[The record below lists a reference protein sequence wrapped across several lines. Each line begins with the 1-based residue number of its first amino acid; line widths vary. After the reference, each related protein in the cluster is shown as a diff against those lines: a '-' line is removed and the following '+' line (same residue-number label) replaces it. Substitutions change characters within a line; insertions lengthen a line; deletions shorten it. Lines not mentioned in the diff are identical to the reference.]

1 MSEQTPPY
9 PYFNG
14 IIYNQSLFGGQ
25 SGQYLPRTGVAT
37 SVATSTTFNGIVYTS
52 GLTDSSTI
60 SATNLSLSGTLTL
73 PNNSIK
79 DNYLS
84 GNVDLL
90 NVAQTISAIKTFSSP
105 PIMSGASIT
114 SASIL
119 DTALSNNVALLSG
132 TQTFGGAKTF
142 SSPPIMSGSNINTN
156 SILDTALSTNVA
168 LKSANN
174 SFTGTNTFSTRI
186 GTNGILDTSTIS
198 GLNLI
203 MTGTITLPANS
214 IADSALSTNVALLSG
229 TQTFGGAKTFS
240 LAPTMS
246 GSNITGTIPDTSL
259 TNNVALLSGTQT
271 FGGAKTFSLAP
282 TMSGS
287 NITGTI
293 PDTSLTSNV
302 ALLSGTQTFGGAKTF
317 SSPPT
322 MSGSNISGTIP
333 DTSLT
338 NNVALLSGTQTF
350 GGAKTFSLAPTM
362 SGSNITGTIPDTS
375 LTSNVALLS
384 GTQTFGGAK
393 TFSTRIGTNG
403 ILDTSTISGL
413 NLNMT
418 GTITL
423 PANSISDSALSTNV
437 ALLSGSQTFGGAKTF
452 SSTIN
457 VSNSLTPS
465 YTTLPTFTSA
475 QVGYTA
481 TASMGAGSYITGSFM
496 NSIMSLTSL
505 PIGVYSCYACV
516 NLGLSSPTTYIQG
529 MFYVNGS
536 SVSNFFFLNY
546 ASTYGSLHM
555 TQTINITSASSTIAV
570 YAQNVPTTS
579 NGITYNGKLEIT
591 RIA

>member
-317 SSPPT
+317 S
-322 MSGSNISGTIP
+322 
-333 DTSLT
+333 
-338 NNVALLSGTQTF
+338 
-350 GGAKTFSLAPTM
+350 
-362 SGSNITGTIPDTS
+362 
-375 LTSNVALLS
+375 
-384 GTQTFGGAK
+384 
-393 TFSTRIGTNG
+393 TRIGTNG

>member
-52 GLTDSSTI
+52 GLNDSSTI
-60 SATNLSLSGTLTL
+60 SATNLSVSGTLTL

-90 NVAQTISAIKTFSSP
+90 NLAQTISAIKTFSSP
-105 PIMSGASIT
+105 PIMSGSNIT
-114 SASIL
+114 SASIP
-119 DTALSNNVALLSG
+119 DTALSTNVALLAGTQTFGGAKTFTLAPTMSGSNITGTIQDRALSTNVALLSG
-132 TQTFGGAKTF
+132 TQTFGGAK
-142 SSPPIMSGSNINTN
+142 
-156 SILDTALSTNVA
+156 
-168 LKSANN
+168 
-174 SFTGTNTFSTRI
+174 TFSTRI

-198 GLNLI
+198 GSNLN

-214 IADSALSTNVALLSG
+214 IADSALSTNVALLTG
-229 TQTFGGAKTFS
+229 TQTFSGIITSNSFVSSGYNTGSGYVDLQNPNQNDHTGFVEFKTNNGTR
-240 LAPTMS
+240 LGYIGYANYNNTTQL
-246 GSNITGTIPDTSL
+246 GTGTLQIYAENGTTAIEINKLS
-259 TNNVALLSGTQT
+259 VSGT
-271 FGGAKTFSLAP
+271 
-282 TMSGS
+282 
-287 NITGTI
+287 
-293 PDTSLTSNV
+293 LTLPANSILDSALSTNV

-317 SSPPT
+317 SSP
-322 MSGSNISGTIP
+322 
-333 DTSLT
+333 
-338 NNVALLSGTQTF
+338 
-350 GGAKTFSLAPTM
+350 PTM

-403 ILDTSTISGL
+403 ILDTSTISGS

-423 PANSISDSALSTNV
+423 PANSIADSALSTNV
-437 ALLSGSQTFGGAKTF
+437 ALLTGSQTFSGVKTF
-452 SSTIN
+452 SSTVN
-457 VSNSLTPS
+457 VSNSITPF

-481 TASMGAGSYITGSFM
+481 TASLGAGNYITGAFM
-496 NSIMSLTSL
+496 NSIMSVTSL
-505 PIGVYSCYACV
+505 PIGVYSCYAYV

-570 YAQNVPTTS
+570 YAQNIPTTS
-579 NGITYNGKLEIT
+579 NGITYNGKLQIT